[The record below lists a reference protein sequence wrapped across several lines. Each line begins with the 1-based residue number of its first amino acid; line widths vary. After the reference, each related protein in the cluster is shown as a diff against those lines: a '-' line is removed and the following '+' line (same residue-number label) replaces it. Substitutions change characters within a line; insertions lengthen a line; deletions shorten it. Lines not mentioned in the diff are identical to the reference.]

1 MSHFRYETG
10 SEQTSEF
17 APFNENGNILR
28 DSNLAESGSLGPVED
43 VSEDFSKMN
52 RGQDVI
58 TESERAKRLE
68 QRLNETEEERM
79 ILRREIDELS
89 TTVKSPKGKDHMS

>member
-43 VSEDFSKMN
+43 VSEDFLK
-52 RGQDVI
+52 
-58 TESERAKRLE
+58 
-68 QRLNETEEERM
+68 
-79 ILRREIDELS
+79 
-89 TTVKSPKGKDHMS
+89 

>member
-17 APFNENGNILR
+17 APFDENGNIQQ
-28 DSNLAESGSLGPVED
+28 DSNLANSGSVGPVED
-43 VSEDFSKMN
+43 VSEDFGKMN

-58 TESERAKRLE
+58 TESERIKEAGAK
-68 QRLNETEEERM
+68 TE
-79 ILRREIDELS
+79 
-89 TTVKSPKGKDHMS
+89 